1 MQDTFAQGIQ
11 RRFWFLSSPR
21 ERRAFFLAMLF
32 ISPWII
38 RFITL
43 TAYPFFASL
52 YFSMTDYD
60 IFSPPRYIGLGN
72 YVRIFTDDPL
82 FYKSLYN
89 TIYYAFFSLSL
100 TTVLALT
107 IAMMLNMDVG
117 FRPVYRTIYYLPS
130 VTPTV
135 ASTLLWMWLF
145 NPIYGPVSL
154 GLQLL
159 GINPPAWFSDPAW
172 AKPTLILLSLW
183 GMGGTIVIYLAGLQD
198 VPVSLLE
205 AAELDG
211 ANWWQRIRNV
221 TIPMISPVI
230 FFNVMTGLIGSFQYF
245 TEAFV
250 MSGGTGGPADATMM
264 YSLNLYLSAFRYFK
278 MGYASALAWV
288 LFLMI
293 LLISFIVWKLTGRH
307 VYYGGG

>member
-1 MQDTFAQGIQ
+1 
-11 RRFWFLSSPR
+11 
-21 ERRAFFLAMLF
+21 
-32 ISPWII
+32 
-38 RFITL
+38 
-43 TAYPFFASL
+43 
-52 YFSMTDYD
+52 
-60 IFSPPRYIGLGN
+60 
-72 YVRIFTDDPL
+72 
-82 FYKSLYN
+82 
-89 TIYYAFFSLSL
+89 
-100 TTVLALT
+100 
-107 IAMMLNMDVG
+107 MMLNMNVG

-130 VTPTV
+130 ITPTV

-154 GLQLL
+154 GLQML
-159 GINPPAWFSDPAW
+159 GINPPAWFSDPDW

-183 GMGGTIVIYLAGLQD
+183 GMGGTIILYLAGLQD
-198 VPVSLLE
+198 VPISLLE

-211 ANWWQRIRNV
+211 ANWWQKIRRV

-264 YSLNLYLSAFRYFK
+264 YSLNLYLAAFRYFK

-288 LFLMI
+288 LFLLI
-293 LLISFIVWKLTGRH
+293 LLVSFIVWKLTGRH

>member
-1 MQDTFAQGIQ
+1 MQSTLDMSTKPKRRLFA
-11 RRFWFLSSPR
+11 SPQ
-21 ERRAFFLAMLF
+21 ERRSFLLAMLF
-32 ISPWII
+32 ISPWIV

-52 YFSMTDYD
+52 YFSMTTYD
-60 IFSPPRYIGLGN
+60 IFTPPRFVGLSNYITA
-72 YVRIFTDDPL
+72 FTDDPL
-82 FYKSLYN
+82 FYIALYN
-89 TIYYAFFSLSL
+89 TVYYAFFSLSL

-130 VTPTV
+130 VTPMV

-154 GLQLL
+154 GLQMM
-159 GINPPAWFSDPAW
+159 GINPPSWFSDPAW

-183 GMGGTIVIYLAGLQD
+183 GMGQTIVLYLAGLQD
-198 VPVSLLE
+198 VPTSLLE

-211 ANWWQRIRNV
+211 ANWWQKIRNV
-221 TIPMISPVI
+221 TIPLISPVI

-245 TEAFV
+245 TQAFV

-264 YSLNLYLSAFRYFK
+264 YSLHLYLSAFRYFK

-288 LFLMI
+288 LFIII
-293 LLISFIVWKLTGRH
+293 LGISYVVFKITGRH